1 MPYQFHPTLLG
12 VPIKK
17 LILLISMLPSTLYAA
32 DIIVLECSGTQ
43 LSDDAAVQFVFTLDT
58 AKESVKD
65 NHDINYGVY
74 GWSEHAISFD
84 LEDST
89 DEQGQPLT
97 WDADRIN
104 TKIKISRESGDMVIV
119 NGRDLTH
126 KGTCETRKK
135 LF

>member
-1 MPYQFHPTLLG
+1 M
-12 VPIKK
+12 KK
-17 LILLISMLPSTLYAA
+17 LGLLISMLPSMLYAA
-32 DIIVLECSGTQ
+32 DAVVLECVGRQ
-43 LSDDAAVQFVFTLDT
+43 LSGDADVQFVFTLDT

-65 NHDINYGVY
+65 NHGINYGVY
-74 GWSEHAISFD
+74 GWSERAISFG

-89 DEQGQPLT
+89 DAQGQPLI
-97 WDADRIN
+97 WDAERIN
-104 TKIKISRESGDMVIV
+104 TKIKISRESGAMVIV

>member
-1 MPYQFHPTLLG
+1 M
-12 VPIKK
+12 KK
-17 LILLISMLPSTLYAA
+17 LVLLLSILPSALYAA
-32 DIIVLECSGTQ
+32 NVVVLECVGTQ
-43 LSDDAAVQFVFTLDT
+43 LSDDADVQFVFSLDT

-65 NHDINYGVY
+65 NHGINYGVY
-74 GWSEHAISFD
+74 DWTESVIYFG

-89 DEQGQPLT
+89 NEQGEPLT
-97 WDADRIN
+97 WDAERIN

-126 KGTCETRKK
+126 KGSCETRKK

>member
-1 MPYQFHPTLLG
+1 MPYQFHVTLLG
-12 VPIKK
+12 IRMKK
-17 LILLISMLPSTLYAA
+17 LALLISMLPSMLYAA
-32 DIIVLECSGTQ
+32 DVVVLECVGTQ
-43 LSDDAAVQFVFTLDT
+43 LSDDVDVQLVFTLDT

-65 NHDINYGVY
+65 NHGINYGVY
-74 GWSEHAISFD
+74 AWSEYAIAFG

-97 WDADRIN
+97 WDAERIN
-104 TKIKISRESGDMVIV
+104 TKIKISRESGAMVII

-126 KGTCETRKK
+126 KGTCEVRKK

>member
-1 MPYQFHPTLLG
+1 MSRLFDSTSLDVLM
-12 VPIKK
+12 KK
-17 LILLISMLPSTLYAA
+17 LVLLLTMLPGPLYAA
-32 DIIVLECSGTQ
+32 DVVLECAGTQ
-43 LSDDAAVQFVFTLDT
+43 FSDDADVQFVFTLDT

-65 NHDINYGVY
+65 NHGITYGVY
-74 GWSEHAISFD
+74 GWSETVISFG

-97 WDADRIN
+97 WDAERIN
-104 TKIKISRESGDMVIV
+104 TKIKISRKTGDMIIV

-126 KGTCETRKK
+126 KGTCGVRKD